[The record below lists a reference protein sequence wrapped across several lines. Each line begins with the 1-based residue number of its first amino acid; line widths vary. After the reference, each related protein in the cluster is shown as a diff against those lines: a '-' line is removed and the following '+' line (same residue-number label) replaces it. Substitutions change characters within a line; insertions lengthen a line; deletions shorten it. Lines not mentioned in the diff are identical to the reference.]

1 MRLRFKQ
8 PEKVVK
14 KRSPTELRVAVQQGV
29 IPKARKPFAL
39 FLSSYFK
46 EHGTTLGDRQG
57 RMDLMRRA
65 ATSWNSL
72 DFAGRA
78 PYLIFSA
85 DEFTEQRAQAIR
97 KGFANGPHALRSGP
111 VSSGS
116 SSGACALKL
125 PMRFGDFV
133 ACDESPLGEGT
144 YGKVIKGVHVSTGRF
159 VAIKC
164 FKDHDGELEL
174 EIRVYNALLKA
185 TEKAHPLQSGG
196 FLHIVQMQAHGSMPW
211 MAMPFVGSGSVSVH
225 IRAHGPLQGMTLQAF
240 MAQVATGLQ
249 FLHME
254 AAFLHLDVKPGNVLW
269 DHTSRHARICDF
281 GLSEPFPVTQEMKLG
296 STFFS
301 TPYRHPELY
310 RVPCEPL
317 AARCYLKKVL
327 TPRMDWWAAGC
338 MFFEVACGD
347 PLFPWSKLK
356 GGKPTPCHSRIAVE
370 RYAAQTHSA
379 RALYFSRV
387 PLPWRSAL
395 RRMLDP
401 QPHVDTKWDEQCPKW
416 FRFQA

>member
-1 MRLRFKQ
+1 MF
-8 PEKVVK
+8 
-14 KRSPTELRVAVQQGV
+14 S
-29 IPKARKPFAL
+29 
-39 FLSSYFK
+39 
-46 EHGTTLGDRQG
+46 GTT
-57 RMDLMRRA
+57 RRGMPA
-65 ATSWNSL
+65 FATSVCRSL
-72 DFAGRA
+72 
-78 PYLIFSA
+78 S
-85 DEFTEQRAQAIR
+85 
-97 KGFANGPHALRSGP
+97 
-111 VSSGS
+111 
-116 SSGACALKL
+116 
-125 PMRFGDFV
+125 
-133 ACDESPLGEGT
+133 
-144 YGKVIKGVHVSTGRF
+144 
-159 VAIKC
+159 
-164 FKDHDGELEL
+164 
-174 EIRVYNALLKA
+174 
-185 TEKAHPLQSGG
+185 
-196 FLHIVQMQAHGSMPW
+196 
-211 MAMPFVGSGSVSVH
+211 
-225 IRAHGPLQGMTLQAF
+225 
-240 MAQVATGLQ
+240 
-249 FLHME
+249 
-254 AAFLHLDVKPGNVLW
+254 
-269 DHTSRHARICDF
+269 
-281 GLSEPFPVTQEMKLG
+281 QEMKLG